1 MDENAVQH
9 LLPLYTSILSLLI
22 QIPNGKILISEFMH
36 LNSKILI
43 SELCTIA
50 AVYFSGPVNLNVF
63 GAFVSR
69 TETEAEI
76 TKSDDLPFG
85 NLLRQAEKTQHVDA
99 NANKQVAAPADEEMP
114 TRNGD
119 LSNGHGATNSDMTS
133 SRESGASKSSAS
145 QASGTEDFVMVELV
159 SGWTVLVHVELCLMS

>member
-1 MDENAVQH
+1 MNF
-9 LLPLYTSILSLLI
+9 T
-22 QIPNGKILISEFMH
+22 F
-36 LNSKILI
+36 
-43 SELCTIA
+43 A

-85 NLLRQAEKTQHVDA
+85 NLLRQVEKTQHVDA

-114 TRNGD
+114 TGNGD
-119 LSNGHGATNSDMTS
+119 LSNGHAATNSDMTS

-159 SGWTVLVHVELCLMS
+159 SNGQCYFMWN